1 MALSVL
7 LDVCG
12 VCDRIVVVKVSGQS
26 YEVFLFDV
34 VRAGDMS
41 VPVDVG
47 RVREFVIA
55 VGWVLR
61 DYALTDWELERNERI
76 VEFLGERR
84 VFRLADFQRHVWF
97 EQVIM
102 QEQRGF
108 GGYNKQMSYYR
119 SRYIRNFCNFL
130 FSVLEEKGYVRR
142 VGLDSY
148 EVLVVPSLEFI
159 NEVAR
164 RRIYDIWSF

>member
-1 MALSVL
+1 MPLSVQ
-7 LDVCG
+7 LDVG
-12 VCDRIVVVKVSGQS
+12 RVGDRIVAVKVSGQLF
-26 YEVFLFDV
+26 EVFLLDA
-34 VRAGDMS
+34 VRASDMS

-47 RVREFVIA
+47 RVKEFAIV

-61 DYALTDWELERNERI
+61 DYPLTDWELKRNERI
-76 VEFLGERR
+76 VEFLCGRR

-97 EQVIM
+97 EQVFM

-108 GGYNKQMSYYR
+108 GGYDRQMLHYR
-119 SRYIRNFCNFL
+119 SRYIRNFCNYL
-130 FSVLEEKGYVRR
+130 FSVLEEGGYVRR

-148 EVLVVPSLEFI
+148 EVLVAPSLEFI